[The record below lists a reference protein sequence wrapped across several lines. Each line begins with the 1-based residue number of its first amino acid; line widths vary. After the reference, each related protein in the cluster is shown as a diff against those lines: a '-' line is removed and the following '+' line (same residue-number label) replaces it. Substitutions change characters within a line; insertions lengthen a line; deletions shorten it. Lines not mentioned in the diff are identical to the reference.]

1 MKIFIFLSM
10 IFCHIID
17 DYKLQPPLLNTLKQR
32 SWWQENAPDPLYKH
46 DYLMALFMHATS
58 WSFMTHL
65 PVALYQHF
73 NVGTQFLISFAINL
87 LIHAFVD
94 DLKANRHK
102 INLVTDQLF
111 HLLQITITAIFLL
124 FIL

>member
-32 SWWQENAPDPLYKH
+32 SWWEQNAPDDQYKH

-58 WSFMTHL
+58 WSFMIHL
-65 PVALYQHF
+65 PVAIYERLD
-73 NVGTQFLISFAINL
+73 VGLPYVISFILNL
-87 LIHAFVD
+87 LIHGYVD

-102 INLVTDQLF
+102 INLITDQSI
-111 HLLQITITAIFLL
+111 HLVQITLTAIFLL
-124 FIL
+124 N

>member
-32 SWWQENAPDPLYKH
+32 SWWQENAPDDLYKH
-46 DYLMALFMHATS
+46 DYFMALFMHATS
-58 WSFMTHL
+58 WSFMIHL
-65 PVALYQHF
+65 PVAVYEGF
-73 NVGTQFLISFAINL
+73 NIDIPFVISFLVNL
-87 LIHAFVD
+87 LIHAYVD

-102 INLVTDQLF
+102 INLITDQLI
-111 HLLQITITAIFLL
+111 HLAQITISAAVLL
-124 FIL
+124 S